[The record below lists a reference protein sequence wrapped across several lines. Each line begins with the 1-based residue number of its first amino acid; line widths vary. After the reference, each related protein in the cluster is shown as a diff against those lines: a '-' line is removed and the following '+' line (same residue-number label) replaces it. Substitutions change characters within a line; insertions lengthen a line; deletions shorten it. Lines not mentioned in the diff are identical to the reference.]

1 MTEGG
6 DPDKLRRGAI
16 WKSEIPECIHQ
27 NHIFRVRLSQN
38 YLWSEYTCCLVGSA
52 YGKKYFLRAAKQTT
66 GIATINSTQ
75 LKAFPVYTPPLDLQT
90 QFAAIVEKTEQQKA
104 LMQQSLAQM
113 ENNMSSLMQRAFK
126 GELF

>member
-6 DPDKLRRGAI
+6 DPDKLGRGAI
-16 WKSEIPECIHQ
+16 WKNEIPECIHQ
-27 NHIFRVRLSQN
+27 NHIFRVRLNQS
-38 YLWSEYTCCLVGSA
+38 YLLPEYTCCLVGSA

-66 GIATINSTQ
+66 GIATINSSQ
-75 LKAFPVYTPPLDLQT
+75 LKTFPVYIPPLDLQN

-104 LMQQSLAQM
+104 LMQQSLVQM
-113 ENNMSSLMQRAFK
+113 ETNMSSLMQRAFK